1 MLAIYKRDLRAYF
14 SSPLGYVFIAA
25 FLIVTNLVF
34 LLTNLLT
41 GSNAIGTVY
50 TVILYIL
57 MVIVPILTMR
67 TFSEDYK
74 QRTDQL
80 LLTSPVRA
88 SGIVMG
94 KFLAA
99 YTVYVIALIFTSIYV
114 IIVAAVGDVN
124 MASIIGNYIALL
136 GVATVYIAIGCFIS
150 SLTENQLVSAIA
162 TLGVFAAVFILDMAY
177 DLVNVDW
184 IKTILYWVSIFRRYN
199 TFYMGVFSVADFFY
213 YLSIAAVFVFLT
225 VRVLEKKRWS

>member
-1 MLAIYKRDLRAYF
+1 MLAVYKRDLRAYF
-14 SSPLGYVFIAA
+14 TSPLGYVFIAA

-34 LLTNLLT
+34 LVTNLLT

-57 MVIVPILTMR
+57 IVIVPILTMR

-80 LLTSPVRA
+80 LLTSPVKA

-99 YTVYVIALIFTSIYV
+99 YTVYCIALLITIIYV

-162 TLGVFAAVFILDMAY
+162 TLGVFAAIFLLDMAY
-177 DLVNVDW
+177 NLVNVDW

-199 TFYMGVFSVADFFY
+199 TFYLGVFSVADFFY